1 LGGPS
6 FKFYSCIGE
15 TYKKYYF
22 LYSNEDDD
30 SIKIPKHKKLKTK
43 SQLDDIA
50 KKSAHLTIDE
60 ITKESTNQNGDES
73 DKKVDKG
80 LSDLGDISDAD
91 EIDKILL
98 KTFSEDDS
106 SNIKSDSGVDKKLS
120 VKSAEKP
127 DKKADKKVDKSPN
140 SKLKA
145 KLLLSSSEDENKAE
159 VSPKVKNSRARQAAK
174 QVTDFPSTT
183 SSDKLPLKVK
193 IGLSSK
199 TISSDKLLVK
209 LGFSSATNRLPS
221 CEVVL
226 DRVIVSSAVINY
238 DCQNCEM

>member
-73 DKKVDKG
+73 DKKVDEN
-80 LSDLGDISDAD
+80 LSDLGEISDAD
-91 EIDKILL
+91 EIDKILS
-98 KTFSEDDS
+98 KTFSDEDS
-106 SNIKSDSGVDKKLS
+106 SNKKSDIEVDKKLS
-120 VKSAEKP
+120 QKSAEKP
-127 DKKADKKVDKSPN
+127 DKKSDNKVDKSPN

-145 KLLLSSSEDENKAE
+145 KVLLSSSEDEKKAE
-159 VSPKVKNSRARQAAK
+159 DSPKAKNSRARNAAK

-183 SSDKLPLKVK
+183 SSDKLPFKVT
-193 IGLSSK
+193 IGFSSK

-226 DRVIVSSAVINY
+226 VT
-238 DCQNCEM
+238 E